1 VDSTNGTNLPF
12 LVRDCA
18 LVAIST
24 GKRAQNLRELRDHTL
39 DIHQGSIYYHFWG
52 GLLHPRFDDPQF
64 NNDFANW
71 SHYRLHDN
79 ILAERLAVIDP
90 TDFDDLEALRR
101 EVVEVLE
108 QRIDEV
114 ERPAWVSIDRQFH
127 FIRSQIVVFDTGW
140 RIENPEDL
148 PDLVARMSVGSIFY
162 HVIDA
167 RSRYPKGADDFR
179 SWLGGLGDRYEPVC
193 SRLAAIDPNFMTL
206 VELRRKLATVLKMG
220 FGESQK

>member
-1 VDSTNGTNLPF
+1 MDSTNGATQPF
-12 LVRDCA
+12 VVRDCA

-24 GKRAQNLRELRDHTL
+24 GRRAQNLKELRNHTL
-39 DIHQGSIYYHFWG
+39 DIHQDSIYYHFWG
-52 GLLHPRFDDPQF
+52 GLLQPRFDDPQF

-90 TDFDDLEALRR
+90 TDFDDLEDLRR
-101 EVVEVLE
+101 EVVEVLD

-114 ERPAWVSIDRQFH
+114 DRPAWVSIDRQFH
-127 FIRSQIVVFDTGW
+127 FIRFKIVVFDTGW

-162 HVIDA
+162 HVIDC
-167 RSRYPKGADDFR
+167 RCRYPKRADDFR
-179 SWLGGLGDRYEPVC
+179 AWLEGLGDRFEPVC
-193 SRLAAIDPNFMTL
+193 SRLAAIDPNFITL
-206 VELRRKLATVLKMG
+206 VELRRRLATALRKG
-220 FGESQK
+220 FEEAQE

>member
-1 VDSTNGTNLPF
+1 MNSKDATNLPF
-12 LVRDCA
+12 VVRDCA

-24 GKRAQNLRELRDHTL
+24 GKRAQNLRELRDHVS
-39 DIHQGSIYYHFWG
+39 DIDEGSIYYHFWG
-52 GLLHPRFDDPQF
+52 GLLRPRFDDPQF

-90 TDFDDLEALRR
+90 TDFDDMEALRR

-108 QRIDEV
+108 ERLEEV
-114 ERPAWVSIDRQFH
+114 QNPAWVPTDRQFY
-127 FIRSQIVVFDTGW
+127 FVSSQIMVFDTGW
-140 RIENPEDL
+140 RIEKPEHL
-148 PDLVARMSVGSIFY
+148 PDVVPKMSVGSIFY

-179 SWLGGLGDRYEPVC
+179 VWLSGFGDRFSAVC
-193 SRLAAIDPNFMTL
+193 EKLTAIDPYFITL
-206 VELRRKLATVLKMG
+206 VELRRKLSTILRTCFREA
-220 FGESQK
+220 

>member
-1 VDSTNGTNLPF
+1 MGSTNGVNLPF

-24 GKRAQNLRELRDHTL
+24 GKRAQNLRELRDHAL
-39 DIHQGSIYYHFWG
+39 NIHEGSIYYHFWG
-52 GLLHPRFDDPQF
+52 GLLQPHFDDPQF

-90 TDFDDLEALRR
+90 TDFEELEDLRR
-101 EVVEVLE
+101 EVVEVLD
-108 QRIDEV
+108 QRLDEV
-114 ERPAWVSIDRQFH
+114 ERPTWVDTDGEFH
-127 FIRSQIVVFDTGW
+127 FIRSQIVVFDTGL

-167 RSRYPKGADDFR
+167 RRRYPKRADDFR
-179 SWLGGLGDRYEPVC
+179 AWLGGFGDRFEPVC
-193 SRLAAIDPNFMTL
+193 ERLAAIDPNFMTL
-206 VELRRKLATVLKMG
+206 VEMRRKLSAVLKTG
-220 FGESQK
+220 FKEAQQ

>member
-1 VDSTNGTNLPF
+1 MGSTNGANLPF
-12 LVRDCA
+12 VVRDCA

-39 DIHQGSIYYHFWG
+39 DIHEGSIYYHFWG

-90 TDFDDLEALRR
+90 TDFQELDDLRR
-101 EVVEVLE
+101 EVVEVLD
-108 QRIDEV
+108 QRLDEV
-114 ERPAWVSIDRQFH
+114 ERPSWVETDGEFH
-127 FIRSQIVVFDTGW
+127 FIRSQIVVFDTGL

-148 PDLVARMSVGSIFY
+148 PDLVARMSVGTIFY

-167 RSRYPKGADDFR
+167 RRRYPKGADDFR
-179 SWLGGLGDRYEPVC
+179 TWLSGLDDRFEPVC
-193 SRLAAIDPNFMTL
+193 ERLAAIDPNFMSL
-206 VELRRKLATVLKMG
+206 VEMRRKLSSVLRTG
-220 FGESQK
+220 FKEAQQ